1 MLTLHVIIQQTQ
13 WDFSIISLCYLY
25 LYCTGFVFY
34 IHLLSP
40 VFFFLST
47 LLLHSYF
54 QQVMLLHW
62 FILYVL
68 TQIKTSFLLLCLR
81 PPELMCCEELHA
93 VLHLVLQ
100 AGNLL
105 NAVSRKK
112 NIVQHQWIIRWG
124 RKKWIDG
131 GRRKRNTRR
140 KKRQQKAF

>member
-1 MLTLHVIIQQTQ
+1 MLTLHVIKQQTQ

-25 LYCTGFVFY
+25 LYCTGFVF
-34 IHLLSP
+34 
-40 VFFFLST
+40 FFLFT
-47 LLLHSYF
+47 LFLHSYF

-68 TQIKTSFLLLCLR
+68 TQMKTSFLLLCLR

-112 NIVQHQWIIRWG
+112 
-124 RKKWIDG
+124 KKHCTASM
-131 GRRKRNTRR
+131 NN
-140 KKRQQKAF
+140 